1 MIVEGLSKTLSP
13 LLLMQRGGQTVA
25 DSACTRVGTE
35 RLPGACRSGA
45 PKCRGI
51 ELDKIFPLVLLVGN
65 LNFQVGREKLVGPR
79 RFPLEADTGSM
90 PISNAEREYIV
101 GGVVDDLRNDGRGR
115 LDYRQITIDLGVV
128 PQSSG
133 SARVRLGI
141 IPRETTDVIVAV
153 KADIGPLPRITPR
166 TDGYSAR
173 WSSAPSRTWT
183 TWAAA
188 AKPSAWSS
196 PGRWSAR

>member
-1 MIVEGLSKTLSP
+1 
-13 LLLMQRGGQTVA
+13 
-25 DSACTRVGTE
+25 
-35 RLPGACRSGA
+35 
-45 PKCRGI
+45 
-51 ELDKIFPLVLLVGN
+51 
-65 LNFQVGREKLVGPR
+65 
-79 RFPLEADTGSM
+79 M

-153 KADIGPLPRITPR
+153 
-166 TDGYSAR
+166 
-173 WSSAPSRTWT
+173 
-183 TWAAA
+183 
-188 AKPSAWSS
+188 PSAESTVKS
-196 PGRWSAR
+196 RSV